1 MGVRQER
8 VPDYLAEAQ
17 KLGDWDSRRGINRK
31 DGAKEDREVFAGSDW
46 WRNYDERQAQ
56 QPAVKQG
63 GSQQRSLIHD
73 RKASS
78 IPFRR
83 MTLFV
88 MKQNHLRHACGICRP
103 FHRSRRSHGR
113 GALQIV
119 TIKSGPRSLFSVW
132 RGGLITLDKRVL
144 ITKEHHKHEQN
155 SSQTD
160 IA

>member
-1 MGVRQER
+1 MGVRQDR

-73 RKASS
+73 RKASRS
-78 IPFRR
+78 EEHTSELQSHSDLVCRLLLEKKKKKVRR
-83 MTLFV
+83 
-88 MKQNHLRHACGICRP
+88 N
-103 FHRSRRSHGR
+103 SGR
-113 GALQIV
+113 IGSKTRDRQ
-119 TIKSGPRSLFSVW
+119 
-132 RGGLITLDKRVL
+132 
-144 ITKEHHKHEQN
+144 H
-155 SSQTD
+155 
-160 IA
+160 